1 MQQLLTEAFTLW
13 LWETDKTPYKDWPDE
28 VKELKKQKMLKNAL
42 IAKQQMKKLN

>member
-28 VKELKKQKMLKNAL
+28 VKELKKRLTSQSSGLG
-42 IAKQQMKKLN
+42 KKTPIH